1 MPSGKAKL
9 VDYMTLFP
17 QTDILGYGN
26 TEGQEPALSL
36 GYDIQDYGHVYISA
50 FGMAWIAEQFG
61 YLSPKEYAKEV
72 DKLISEL
79 EEAKATIVGLQE
91 QIDQLPM
98 AAERMMENVRNA
110 AIAAVTDLGGLARVG
125 KSNGGEAVE
134 PDNGAPVEAAGG
146 DDKAPRKSRRADV

>member
-26 TEGQEPALSL
+26 TEGQEPALSM

-72 DKLISEL
+72 DRLISEL

-110 AIAAVTDLGGLARVG
+110 AIAAVTDLGGLVG
-125 KSNGGEAVE
+125 PRKGDSGEEAE
-134 PDNGAPVEAAGG
+134 SDDDAPVEAAGG
-146 DDKAPRKSRRADV
+146 DNKASRKPRRTDV